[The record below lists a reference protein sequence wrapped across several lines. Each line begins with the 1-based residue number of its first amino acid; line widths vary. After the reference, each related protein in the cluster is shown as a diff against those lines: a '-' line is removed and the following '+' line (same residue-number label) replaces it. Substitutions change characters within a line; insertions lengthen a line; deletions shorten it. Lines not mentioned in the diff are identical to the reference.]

1 MADYRP
7 GRWGGNGLGGKFQ
20 DIMWGIVVN
29 DRCSHYTGPKTPQTL
44 VESHWSFILTI
55 IRSIQRKI

>member
-7 GRWGGNGLGGKFQ
+7 GCWGGDEPGGKFQ

-29 DRCSHYTGPKTPQTL
+29 DRCSHYTGPKTPPTL

-55 IRSIQRKI
+55 IHSIQRKI